1 MPTVRSIVNEARF
14 KVMQKLLQTDILLAQ
29 AEYTRLY
36 LSLGQSEQVQ
46 TVLMKLHDMN
56 TVKRKSLGTSSFEDR
71 NDDARD
77 VRVAALE
84 RMYEQRVSD
93 AFLYFQ
99 APGVVV

>member
-1 MPTVRSIVNEARF
+1 
-14 KVMQKLLQTDILLAQ
+14 MQKLLQTDILLAQ

-56 TVKRKSLGTSSFEDR
+56 TVKHKSLGTSSFEDR

>member
-1 MPTVRSIVNEARF
+1 
-14 KVMQKLLQTDILLAQ
+14 MQKLLQTDILLAQ